1 MKEKYVTYNE
11 IISNLL
17 KNPRITE
24 KELAQKYLISERT
37 IRRYLKVLKDK
48 NIIEYYK
55 NGKTRYWIT
64 KKKYYSN

>member
-11 IISNLL
+11 IINNLL

>member
-64 KKKYYSN
+64 KKKYSSN

>member
-48 NIIEYYK
+48 NIIDYYK